1 MKWMEAMSGWTDP
14 KTQRA
19 TAFYCALGIV
29 CARIWHVGFDKW
41 SAAII
46 TLLATGGTISGI
58 VDVLQNRNAP
68 PPISPVPIPDPPPGP
83 PPDPPPK

>member
-1 MKWMEAMSGWTDP
+1 MSKDAWVAIMSGWTDP

-29 CARIWHVGFDKW
+29 CCRIWHVGFDKW

-58 VDVLQNRNAP
+58 VDVVRGQTAP
-68 PPISPVPIPDPPPGP
+68 PGPPPGP
-83 PPDPPPK
+83 PGAGTA